1 MKKQH
6 KLILICSCGLILAI
20 FMNCSSKA
28 SNTKTGTS
36 TPLFNSSGDIGGT
49 LTVTDIPS
57 EYNGRYAL
65 FEANSGNVTYIRGY
79 QSVDESTE
87 TTTLPQISNGRA
99 NIPLWLWINNE
110 AANSFYLESKYT
122 GNDTISRNDWYFNFA
137 ILGDGVLSPLSL
149 PGLLARIEFAS
160 ITFSNG
166 SAIISANTGTL
177 EIVQQ

>member
-20 FMNCSSKA
+20 FMNCFSKA
-28 SNTKTGTS
+28 SNTKTGT
-36 TPLFNSSGDIGGT
+36 PLFIGSGDTGGT

-65 FEANSGNVTYIRGY
+65 FDANSGNVTYIRGY

-87 TTTLPQISNGRA
+87 TTTLPQISNGRVS
-99 NIPLWLWINNE
+99 IPLWLWINNE
-110 AANSFYLESKYT
+110 SANSFYLKSKYT
-122 GNDTISRNDWYFNFA
+122 GNDTISREDWDFRFI
-137 ILGDGVLSPLSL
+137 ILGSGILSPLSL
-149 PGLLARIEFAS
+149 PALLARIEFTS

-166 SAIISANTGTL
+166 SATISANTGSL
-177 EIVQQ
+177 EIPQR